1 MYSYPVY
8 KKEILSFG
16 YIHFIVLF
24 GIYLLSNVCLK
35 IIKIHEKHSTLIVA
49 SQLSIDGCTKKK
61 DLCILKKVEITLIFP
76 TKRFFDFSAQKFIF
90 IHLHVLE
97 ITIYQIKIK
106 IPYAIYYTT
115 NSVSSELTNLTAFEN
130 QATLKTRE
138 NSSSSNVYPYFLH
151 YLLYPAISSSIG
163 SCPQTT
169 RPILHRRAPDFS
181 PQRRYI
187 DSSEERD
194 RRHAVRRHLRHAIFS
209 MDETFDAIILKARRE
224 RIHSG
229 RLLHGTMA
237 AGALKPP

>member
-97 ITIYQIKIK
+97 ITIY
-106 IPYAIYYTT
+106 
-115 NSVSSELTNLTAFEN
+115 
-130 QATLKTRE
+130 
-138 NSSSSNVYPYFLH
+138 
-151 YLLYPAISSSIG
+151 
-163 SCPQTT
+163 
-169 RPILHRRAPDFS
+169 
-181 PQRRYI
+181 
-187 DSSEERD
+187 
-194 RRHAVRRHLRHAIFS
+194 
-209 MDETFDAIILKARRE
+209 
-224 RIHSG
+224 
-229 RLLHGTMA
+229 
-237 AGALKPP
+237 